1 MVSIQNPFKSLSHSI
16 IYWLVN
22 SMISMATPIRPGYN
36 LQPWP
41 SRQAVRGSSRQVYAP
56 LGTTSPGVQL
66 RGEAAERV
74 TMEGFTNFHGHIG
87 EILGIVGI

>member
-1 MVSIQNPFKSLSHSI
+1 
-16 IYWLVN
+16 
-22 SMISMATPIRPGYN
+22 MISMATPIRPGCN

-74 TMEGFTNFHGHIG
+74 TMEGFTNFHGDIG